1 MPTGAVGEGRMF
13 SVVAAAYASAYA
25 EEIMKALHE
34 SMVRAAAVNAAYQ
47 QQFAEIEK
55 PDPEGWS
62 AGVPIKGFNNV

>member
-1 MPTGAVGEGRMF
+1 
-13 SVVAAAYASAYA
+13 
-25 EEIMKALHE
+25 MKALHE

-62 AGVPIKGFNNV
+62 AGVPIKGFNDV